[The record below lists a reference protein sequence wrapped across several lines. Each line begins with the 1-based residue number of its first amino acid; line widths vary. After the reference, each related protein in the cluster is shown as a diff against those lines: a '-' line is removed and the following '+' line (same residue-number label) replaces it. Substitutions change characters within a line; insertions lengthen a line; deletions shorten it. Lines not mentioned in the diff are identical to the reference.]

1 MDGHRHSVDIPIS
14 RTLIALRRVRSLR
27 DPSTNSMSKFSSL
40 FDNVKWETNS
50 SNGISL
56 QFVNGC
62 SEAGSEHNEFQGP
75 NYLGFDGQIEEQ
87 DYDFR
92 LDSVPQN
99 SNSKL
104 ITLEKVEQVRKTASP
119 VRAKQT
125 GELDDCSG
133 DFKDYGSNQKEFHK
147 RRPFGEKYNSN
158 FKDNRINLTCTTPTC
173 NSVEDGDSYNG
184 PIVGSSPME
193 RVNLCA
199 SKQKSQS
206 KNQVNLYGENGD
218 FASRVRSPYPSD
230 DVVSN
235 NSTSLYVDN
244 DVDLTDCNHCGCGI
258 SYCWSKTPRLRGS
271 NPSSDFEDLPLLSG
285 DTGETT
291 LCGQSFWKCINGDIN
306 LYSDTPRSLSQKF
319 RPKSFDELVG
329 QSVVVRSLLGAIS
342 RGRITSFYLF
352 HGPRGTG
359 KTSVSRIFAA
369 ALNCLSLEE
378 QKPCGQCRECILF
391 FSGRSTDVKVVDSL
405 RINRAD
411 RLRSLVKNADV
422 PSVSSR
428 FKIFIIDEC
437 QLLHGETWAT
447 ILNSIEKLAQ
457 HIVFVMSTSELDTL
471 PRSAV
476 SRSQKYHFPK
486 IKDSDIS
493 NRLEKICVKEGLDH
507 DQFALDFIA
516 AKSNG
521 SLRDAEMMLDQ
532 LSLLGKKITMSLTY
546 ELIGTVSDEE
556 LLDLLD
562 LALSCDSSNTVIR
575 ARELMRSKIDPM
587 QLISQLANLI
597 MDILA
602 SKCEEGSSEAR
613 RKFSGKHTSEADL
626 QKLSHALR
634 TLSETEKHLR
644 VSKNQTT
651 WLTVALLQLSFA
663 ESNLLEA
670 NDSKLC
676 LANGLHK
683 EGDSN
688 STSSAGER
696 SNHPLTCM
704 CNGNSSSKLGNHEDP
719 ERRLEYIWKR
729 ATELCQSSSLKK
741 FLRKQGKLSSL
752 CVNQG
757 LAIAELEF
765 RHPNHVSR
773 AEKSWKHIASS
784 LQLIMGCNVEIQINL
799 SVTDT
804 LTKCA
809 KVRKPSFSLFSC
821 SRRLHLTSR
830 SSAKSGSDSEVSQ
843 HASEKPMISDRHV
856 LTYYSDHG
864 FEILHNCS
872 HGREVVRA
880 FKNSEGNILS
890 VGATPSCGSLQDDTS
905 LTPSY
910 GVDSSKGEGRDCQC
924 QILSVQEPAYQ
935 QNCFP
940 GALRPQS
947 KIEGELSGT
956 LLENPCIFLK
966 EVGEWGMLTLCG
978 RGGFIFY
985 GSIPTRTKV
994 VSFADVSYAPPFCNR
1009 SSNLATISYL
1019 GSLLILFTCLRL
1031 GSCLIN
1037 VEGRTWWIG
1046 FFVAPISSSSL
1057 PYMAWQLDCGG
1068 LVEASTYYCIANFF
1082 VSI

>member
-1 MDGHRHSVDIPIS
+1 MDGRRHSVDIPIS

-27 DPSTNSMSKFSSL
+27 DPSTSSMSKFSSL

-56 QFVNGC
+56 QFVNFC
-62 SEAGSEHNEFQGP
+62 PEAGSEHNELRGP
-75 NYLGFDGQIEEQ
+75 DCVGFDGRREDQG
-87 DYDFR
+87 YDFR
-92 LDSVPQN
+92 LHSVPEN
-99 SNSKL
+99 PNSKL
-104 ITLEKVEQVRKTASP
+104 ITREKEEQVGNTASP
-119 VRAKQT
+119 VRAKQV
-125 GELDDCSG
+125 GELDDCNG
-133 DFKDYGSNQKEFHK
+133 DFKDYGSNDEEVHK
-147 RRPFGEKYNSN
+147 RRTLGERYNGN
-158 FKDNRINLTCTTPTC
+158 FKVKGINLTCMTPTC
-173 NSVEDGDSYNG
+173 NSVEDVDSCNG
-184 PIVGSSPME
+184 PIIGSSPME

-206 KNQVNLYGENGD
+206 RNQVNLYGANGD
-218 FASRVRSPYPSD
+218 VESRVRSPCPSV

-235 NSTSLYVDN
+235 RSTSLYVDE
-244 DVDLTDCNHCGCGI
+244 DVDLADHNHRGCGI
-258 SYCWSKTPRLRGS
+258 SYCWSKTPRLREP
-271 NPSSDFEDLPLLSG
+271 NPSSDSEDLPFLSG
-285 DTGETT
+285 DR
-291 LCGQSFWKCINGDIN
+291 D
-306 LYSDTPRSLSQKF
+306 SDTLRSLSQKF

-329 QSVVVRSLLGAIS
+329 QSVVVRSLLSAIS

-359 KTSVSRIFAA
+359 KTSASRIFAA
-369 ALNCLSLEE
+369 ALNCLSLE
-378 QKPCGQCRECILF
+378 QHKPCGRCRECILF
-391 FSGRSTDVKVVDSL
+391 FSGRSRDVNEVDSL
-405 RINRAD
+405 RINRMD

-422 PSVSSR
+422 PPVSSR

-447 ILNSIEKLAQ
+447 VLSSLEKLSQ
-457 HIVFVMSTSELDTL
+457 HIVFVMSTPELDMP

-493 NRLEKICVKEGLDH
+493 NRLEKISVEEGLDY
-507 DQFALDFIA
+507 DQVALDFIA

-546 ELIGTVSDEE
+546 ELIGTVSDDE

-562 LALSCDSSNTVIR
+562 LALSCDTSNTVIR

-597 MDILA
+597 TDILA
-602 SKCEEGSSEAR
+602 GKCEEGSSEAR
-613 RKFSGKHTSEADL
+613 RKFSGQHTSEADL

-651 WLTVALLQLSFA
+651 WLTVALMQLSFV

-676 LANGLHK
+676 LANAQPK

-688 STSSAGER
+688 STSSTGGR
-696 SNHPLTCM
+696 SNHPFTCM
-704 CNGNSSSKLGNHEDP
+704 CNGNSSSKLGRHEDP
-719 ERRLEYIWKR
+719 ERSLEYIWKR

-773 AEKSWKHIASS
+773 AEKSWKYIASS
-784 LQLIMGCNVEIQINL
+784 LQLIVGCNVEIRINL
-799 SVTDT
+799 SVTDP
-804 LTKCA
+804 LSKCP

-821 SRRLHLTSR
+821 SRRLHLKSR
-830 SSAKSGSDSEVSQ
+830 SSTRSGSDSEISQ
-843 HASEKPMISDRHV
+843 YASEKPMISDRPI

-864 FEILHNCS
+864 FEIPHNCS

-880 FKNSEGNILS
+880 FRNSEGNMLS
-890 VGATPSCGSLQDDTS
+890 TGATPSCESLRDDTS
-905 LTPSY
+905 LIPAY
-910 GVDSSKGEGRDCQC
+910 GVDSSKGEGRDCEC

-935 QNCFP
+935 SNRFP
-940 GALRPQS
+940 RALRPQ
-947 KIEGELSGT
+947 KKVHLSDST
-956 LLENPCIFLK
+956 KMISVSNREENKLA
-966 EVGEWGMLTLCG
+966 L
-978 RGGFIFY
+978 
-985 GSIPTRTKV
+985 SIPGASSFEKPLCSNDSYVLCCSDNEDRLRENSDVLCWRTPTFPVKK
-994 VSFADVSYAPPFCNR
+994 
-1009 SSNLATISYL
+1009 
-1019 GSLLILFTCLRL
+1019 
-1031 GSCLIN
+1031 
-1037 VEGRTWWIG
+1037 
-1046 FFVAPISSSSL
+1046 
-1057 PYMAWQLDCGG
+1057 AWQLSHQRRRSH
-1068 LVEASTYYCIANFF
+1068 LVDWVLPCSTAK
-1082 VSI
+1082 

>member
-1 MDGHRHSVDIPIS
+1 MDGRRHSVDIPIS

-62 SEAGSEHNEFQGP
+62 EEVGPDHNELLGP
-75 NYLGFDGQIEEQ
+75 KYLGFDRKREEQ
-87 DYDFR
+87 DYDFQ
-92 LDSVPQN
+92 LHSVPEN
-99 SNSKL
+99 SNSKS
-104 ITLEKVEQVRKTASP
+104 ITRENVEQVGNRNTASST
-119 VRAKQT
+119 RAKQV
-125 GELDDCSG
+125 GDVDDYDG
-133 DFKDYGSNQKEFHK
+133 DFKDYGLNEEGVQK
-147 RRPFGEKYNSN
+147 RRALGERYNSN
-158 FKDNRINLTCTTPTC
+158 FKDEGMNLTCMTPSC
-173 NSVEDGDSYNG
+173 NSVEDVDSCNG

-193 RVNLCA
+193 RVNHCA

-206 KNQVNLYGENGD
+206 RNQAKLYGANGD
-218 FASRVRSPYPSD
+218 VASRVGSPYPSV

-235 NSTSLYVDN
+235 RSNSLYADE
-244 DVDLTDCNHCGCGI
+244 DVALADRNHRGCGI
-258 SYCWSKTPRLRGS
+258 SYCWSKTPRLRES

-285 DTGETT
+285 DAGDTA
-291 LCGQSFWKCINGDIN
+291 LCGQSFWKCINGEIN
-306 LYSDTPRSLSQKF
+306 SYSDTPRSLSQKF

-329 QSVVVRSLLGAIS
+329 QGVVVRSLLSAIS
-342 RGRITSFYLF
+342 KGRVTSFYLF

-359 KTSVSRIFAA
+359 KTSASRIFAA

-378 QKPCGQCRECILF
+378 HKPCGRCRECILF
-391 FSGRSTDVKVVDSL
+391 FSGRNRDVKEVDSL
-405 RINRAD
+405 RINRMD
-411 RLRSLVKNADV
+411 MLRSLVKNAVV
-422 PSVSSR
+422 PPVSSR

-447 ILNSIEKLAQ
+447 VLNSLEKLSQ
-457 HIVFVMSTSELDTL
+457 HIIFVMSTPELDML

-493 NRLEKICVKEGLDH
+493 NRLQKICVNEGLDY
-507 DQFALDFIA
+507 DQVALDFIA

-546 ELIGTVSDEE
+546 ELIGTVSDDE

-562 LALSCDSSNTVIR
+562 LALSCDTSNTVIR

-602 SKCEEGSSEAR
+602 GECEEGSSEAR

-651 WLTVALLQLSFA
+651 WLTVALLQLSSM
-663 ESNLLEA
+663 ESNFLEV
-670 NDSKLC
+670 NDSKLS
-676 LANGLHK
+676 LANAQHQ

-688 STSSAGER
+688 STSSTGER
-696 SNHPLTCM
+696 SNHPFTCM
-704 CNGNSSSKLGNHEDP
+704 CNGNNSSKLGKQDDS
-719 ERRLEYIWKR
+719 ERRLESTWKR

-741 FLRKQGKLSSL
+741 FLRKQGKLLSL

-757 LAIAELEF
+757 LAIAEIEF
-765 RHPNHVSR
+765 HHPNHVSR

-784 LQLIMGCNVEIQINL
+784 LQLIVGCNVEIRINL
-799 SVTDT
+799 SVTDPVS
-804 LTKCA
+804 KCA

-821 SRRLHLTSR
+821 SRRLHLKSR
-830 SSAKSGSDSEVSQ
+830 SSTKSGSDSEVS
-843 HASEKPMISDRHV
+843 HYASEKPMISNRPI

-864 FEILHNCS
+864 VEIPNNCS
-872 HGREVVRA
+872 HGREVVTA
-880 FKNSEGNILS
+880 FRNSEGNILS
-890 VGATPSCGSLQDDTS
+890 TGATPSCGSLRDDTS
-905 LTPSY
+905 LNPVY
-910 GVDSSKGEGRDCQC
+910 GVDSSKGEGRDCGC
-924 QILSVQEPAYQ
+924 QILSVEEPDYQ
-935 QNCFP
+935 PNCFP
-940 GALRPQS
+940 RVLRPQ
-947 KIEGELSGT
+947 KKVHLSDTAKMISVSNQEENKLALSIPGVSSFEKPLYSNDSYVFYCSDNEERTRENSEVLCWRTPTFPLKKVTTQT
-956 LLENPCIFLK
+956 LILLNFLK
-966 EVGEWGMLTLCG
+966 NYIERGHVMLCS
-978 RGGFIFY
+978 RDWF
-985 GSIPTRTKV
+985 V
-994 VSFADVSYAPPFCNR
+994 
-1009 SSNLATISYL
+1009 
-1019 GSLLILFTCLRL
+1019 LL
-1031 GSCLIN
+1031 SK
-1037 VEGRTWWIG
+1037 
-1046 FFVAPISSSSL
+1046 
-1057 PYMAWQLDCGG
+1057 
-1068 LVEASTYYCIANFF
+1068 
-1082 VSI
+1082 